1 VGDLEYVNECHVVV
15 GELVEPLVRVGATA
29 PLVEVA
35 KLLAE
40 SGRDRVIVA
49 TEPPAELSEA
59 DVVRAVARRLGPDA
73 TAVEVAGPKVLVVDR
88 NTPVNVVVELMIGHN
103 RRSLIVVDEHGSAV
117 GVVRIGTALGALL
130 QGPTWL
136 GALRVA
142 LRIDEVVP

>member
-1 VGDLEYVNECHVVV
+1 
-15 GELVEPLVRVGATA
+15 VRVGAKA

-40 SGRDRVIVA
+40 SGCERVIVA
-49 TEPPAELSEA
+49 TEPPRELSEA
-59 DVVRAVARRLGPDA
+59 DVVRAVARPLGTDA
-73 TAVEVAGPKVLVVDR
+73 TAADVAAHTVLVVDR

-103 RRSLIVVDEHGSAV
+103 RRSLIVVDEHGAAA
-117 GVVRIGTALGALL
+117 GIVRIGSALAALL